1 MPINGIVQFEKNL
14 TEYILNSMKMILK
27 LSLQNV

>member
-1 MPINGIVQFEKNL
+1 MPINGIVQFEKIL
-14 TEYILNSMKMILK
+14 IEYILNSMKMILK